1 MKHRKAK
8 LPVPSHC
15 TLWSGVLRL
24 IAPRAF
30 LGDRFGGV
38 AEEFAL
44 TLPPLLMLLFGIMEL
59 GRVLWTQNALNYSVA
74 EAARCASIDTITC
87 NSTTAIESFAAARS
101 GAGFGSGV
109 FSVSTQSC
117 GNQVTASYP
126 TAFDIPFATYS
137 FTLTASACY
146 PK

>member
-1 MKHRKAK
+1 MKRDTANHFAP
-8 LPVPSHC
+8 LQ
-15 TLWSGVLRL
+15 SGILRPIALRVL
-24 IAPRAF
+24 
-30 LGDRFGGV
+30 LGQRYGAV

-44 TLPPLLMLLFGIMEL
+44 TLPPLLMLLFGIMEI

-74 EAARCASIDTITC
+74 AAARCASIDTNTC
-87 NSTTAIESFAAARS
+87 NSTGATQSYAAGIS

-109 FSVSTQSC
+109 FTVSTPAC

-126 TAFDIPFATYS
+126 TAFDIPFASYS
-137 FTLTASACY
+137 ITLTASACY